1 MSHEQIE
8 ELLYSANQPRAEETV
23 AEEKQIDDSKPP
35 TNPF

>member
-8 ELLYSANQPRAEETV
+8 ELLYSANQPRAEETI
-23 AEEKQIDDSKPP
+23 AEEQIDDSKPQ